1 MIRSVVVL
9 PAPFGPSRPK
19 IAPRLPENVR
29 SSTARVA
36 RDREPKVL
44 TRFFTT
50 IAGFDTDGSLSVNT
64 DATNRSDG
72 HTRRRSRSGKENGPR
87 GGQRREAFMAIVQS
101 HYGSTSR
108 RGQITSRQREPRPGG
123 RWRRFAPRRVRLA
136 GPGD

>member
-19 IAPRLPENVR
+19 IDPRLTENVR
-29 SSTARVA
+29 SSTARIA

-87 GGQRREAFMAIVQS
+87 GGQRRGNFNAV
-101 HYGSTSR
+101 
-108 RGQITSRQREPRPGG
+108 
-123 RWRRFAPRRVRLA
+123 APA
-136 GPGD
+136 PSPNTTPA